1 MALEIRNVTI
11 DCHDLDLVSGFWQ
24 AALGWPE
31 RVVRDRDA
39 LVAREGWGFPRFAF
53 QEVPESKQVK
63 NRVHVDLTADD
74 MEAEVARLGALGATA
89 GRVVTQGMT
98 WTVMQ
103 DPEGNEFCVAQRPPD
118 DD

>member
-1 MALEIRNVTI
+1 MPLLLRNVTV
-11 DCHDLDLVSGFWQ
+11 DCTDLELVSAFWQ

-31 RVVRDRDA
+31 RVVRERDA
-39 LVAREGWGFPRFAF
+39 LVARDDWGFPRLAF
-53 QEVPESKQVK
+53 QKVPESKKVK

-74 MEAEVARLGALGATA
+74 MGAEVARLESLGATP
-89 GRVVTQGMT
+89 GRVVTEGMT

-118 DD
+118 D